1 MSVVRS
7 LVFPALAACCWTAY
21 AQTYD
26 VAPELWDRPRSAEVV
41 RAQESVKRA
50 VTELLANP
58 DAQLVIHHARSQ
70 EPELQAEELRSW
82 LVALAIDSRRIA
94 LRADLDRGAPIKIEV
109 NP

>member
-7 LVFPALAACCWTAY
+7 LVFLALAACCWSTY

-26 VAPELWDRPRSAEVV
+26 VPPELWDRPRSAEVV

-70 EPELQAEELRSW
+70 EPELQAEELKSW
-82 LVALAIDSRRIA
+82 LAALAIDSRRIA

-109 NP
+109 SP